1 MRSRRE
7 RPERGDRH
15 EAEQEYEHEYE
26 YEPSEIVA
34 AFRQPGMRLDPPPG
48 AFGTLRRRAT
58 ARRRRRVLGVTA
70 AVVLCLGGTTMVAA
84 VTQQGGDNGTPS
96 ASGHD
101 GDSSTPAAGTT
112 HGQAGTE
119 TPSGGTSTSSG
130 AGEDSSSPSSSAS
143 SSPSSDSPS
152 SQESAT
158 ESQEGSATA
167 GICQT
172 DALGLAVAGAEGA
185 AGSVYYTLEFT
196 NTGDSACTMTGY
208 PGVSLVAGD
217 GEQVGSAAE
226 RSAQQGEGTTVR
238 LEPGDT
244 TRVDLQVTQAG
255 NYDDAECE
263 PSDASGFRVYP
274 PDELDAMYLPY
285 DGLTGCQNE
294 DVTLLEVTVV
304 Y

>member
-1 MRSRRE
+1 MTSPRE
-7 RPERGDRH
+7 PGHGDQH
-15 EAEQEYEHEYE
+15 EAGRE
-26 YEPSEIVA
+26 YEPSEIVD
-34 AFRQPGMRLDPPPG
+34 AFRQPGVRLDPPPG
-48 AFGTLRRRAT
+48 AFGTLRRRAA

-70 AVVLCLGGTTMVAA
+70 AVLLCLGGTTMLAA
-84 VTQQGGDNGTPS
+84 VSQQGGDNGTPS
-96 ASGHD
+96 ASGYD

-112 HGQAGTE
+112 PGQAATE
-119 TPSGGTSTSSG
+119 TPSEGTSTDPG
-130 AGEDSSSPSSSAS
+130 ASEGASSPSSSAS
-143 SSPSSDSPS
+143 SSPSSESPS

-158 ESQEGSATA
+158 ESQEGSATT

-172 DALGLAVAGAEGA
+172 DALALAVAGTEGA

-217 GEQVGSAAE
+217 GEQIGSAAE
-226 RSAQQGEGTTVR
+226 RSPQQGEGTTVR
-238 LEPGDT
+238 LAPGDT
-244 TRVDLQVTQAG
+244 TRVDLQVAQAG

-263 PSDASGFRVYP
+263 PSEASGFRVYP